1 MSCRVAG
8 CAPRRAQEPQAGLGL
23 CLACADGGRVLIQ
36 VAGQVGLGGRTE
48 NAPTEGYFAVV
59 AALVIVII
67 SAGIVVNTG
76 FNRIDLAVRR
86 RYGLIDASGR

>member
-1 MSCRVAG
+1 
-8 CAPRRAQEPQAGLGL
+8 
-23 CLACADGGRVLIQ
+23 
-36 VAGQVGLGGRTE
+36 
-48 NAPTEGYFAVV
+48 VV

-76 FNRIDLAVRR
+76 LNRIDLAVRR